1 MLIFNSNARLAVI
14 YNMPKRGKSQNLGT
28 IKHTQPSCRG
38 LVIKAIPSKQ
48 CKTMKTLQHSIP

>member
-28 IKHTQPSCRG
+28 IKHTQAFLSWPSNQ
-38 LVIKAIPSKQ
+38 SDTKQ
-48 CKTMKTLQHSIP
+48 TK